1 MLKNVKMLTFL
12 ACDIYYVGNMFLH
25 GVLIM
30 KLKLKY
36 AFKT

>member
-12 ACDIYYVGNMFLH
+12 ACDVYYVGDMFLR
-25 GVLIM
+25 GVLRM